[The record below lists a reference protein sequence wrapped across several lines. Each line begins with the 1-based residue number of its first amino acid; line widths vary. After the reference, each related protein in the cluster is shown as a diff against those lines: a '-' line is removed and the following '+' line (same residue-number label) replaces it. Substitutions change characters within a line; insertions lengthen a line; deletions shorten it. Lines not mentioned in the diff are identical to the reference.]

1 VLDLREQ
8 GLLPEAV
15 CNYLLRLG
23 WGHGDEEIIP
33 RERAE
38 KIFDL
43 KDVGRAASRM
53 DYAKLGHINGVYLRA
68 ADPEA
73 LLPSVLHRL
82 TVIGHDFGTEKIA
95 RVRLLL
101 PALQER
107 ARTLN
112 ELAESAVFAVGDGA
126 PEPDAKSAALL
137 TPEARERLADLAEFL
152 SGAPWERADLEHRL
166 RDYCEVKGLKL
177 KDVAQPLRVALTGS
191 TMSPPI
197 DLTLAALGREEA
209 LRRILAAAG
218 VSRAG
223 AIPT

>member
-1 VLDLREQ
+1 VSVLDLREQ

-53 DYAKLGHINGVYLRA
+53 DYAKLHHLNGVYLRA
-68 ADPEA
+68 AAPDA
-73 LLPSVLHRL
+73 LLPGVLQRL
-82 TVIGHDFGTEKIA
+82 SAMGHDYGTDHIE

-107 ARTLN
+107 AKTLN
-112 ELAESAVFAVGDGA
+112 ELAESAVFAVSDGA

-137 TPEARERLADLAEFL
+137 TPEARARLADLAEFF
-152 SGAPWERADLEHRL
+152 SGAPWERSDLEHWL
-166 RDYCEVKGLKL
+166 RDYSEVKGLKL
-177 KDVAQPLRVALTGS
+177 KEVAQPLRVALTGS

-209 LRRILAAAG
+209 LRRILG
-218 VSRAG
+218 VAEGNPSD
-223 AIPT
+223 